1 MKENIRNFKNN
12 LIQAY
17 FRNRIYGDDN
27 YNRILLRKKPYK
39 FIFILSH
46 MRSGSSLLTHILVSN
61 PAVIGFGESH
71 IKYNCEA
78 DFNKLMMKAY
88 YQYQEFSQFPEHLN
102 KLKMNQT
109 YVLDKILHNQ
119 KIVNNRL
126 INLDSIS
133 VIFLI
138 REPER
143 TLASLLDLKS
153 HWNQKNAFDYYI
165 DRLSKLVKYA
175 EQINNPQRTLFITHE
190 QLLNQTKFTLNK
202 LQQFLQT
209 KQPFSEEYELTR
221 STGQKYIGDHKGNI
235 KAGKIIRQNRKL
247 NHQIEENL
255 LTESRHHY
263 QQCCQTLAKLCTN
276 ITNN

>member
-12 LIQAY
+12 LIQTY
-17 FRNRIYGDDN
+17 FHKRIYLGAN
-27 YNRILLRKKPYK
+27 YDKVLLRKEPYK

-46 MRSGSSLLTHILVSN
+46 MRSGSSLLTHILISN

-71 IKYNCEA
+71 IKYNSEA
-78 DFNKLMMKAY
+78 DFNKLMMKVY
-88 YQYQEFSQFPEHLN
+88 YQYQNFSQFPEHLTR
-102 KLKMNQT
+102 LRMNQT

-119 KIVNNRL
+119 KIVNEKL
-126 INLDSIS
+126 INLASIS
-133 VIFLI
+133 VIFLV
-138 REPER
+138 REPAR
-143 TLASLLDLKS
+143 ALASLLDLKS
-153 HWNQKNAFDYYI
+153 HWNQKNAFDYYN
-165 DRLSKLVKYA
+165 DRLRKLVEYA
-175 EQINNPQRTLFITHE
+175 EQINNPQRSLFITHD
-190 QLLNQTKFTLNK
+190 QLLNQTEVTLNK

-221 STGQKYIGDHKGNI
+221 STGQKHVGDHKGNI
-235 KAGKIIRQNRKL
+235 KAGKIIRQKRKL